1 MKKTVC
7 DAFNNQAF
15 TSYVIN
21 IAFFIAYFLILT
33 YGYTYR
39 FRDDIIFLNMTTNQ
53 SSIMAYIFDRYA
65 TWSSRILIEA
75 IVAVFSMLPLSLFRL
90 FFSFLMSQL
99 CWYYCRIQSSPS
111 LVHTL
116 IIHVLFLLFPLFYLS
131 DTGFI
136 STGLFYVLPFWG
148 LLIGLVPLTNQL
160 KNRSIKIFD
169 WVLYFVGST
178 IASNFEMTAVLLFSL
193 SLLLNIYLLFLR
205 KKPFIYAFIISFTG
219 IIFSI
224 TCPGNK
230 IRTAIEIENNL
241 PEYTTWSFSDKII
254 NGIFHG
260 LLTAFANSEVKFF
273 ILALLLVAMAKNI
286 NNIKKIMITLISFFF
301 VLLSSFLDQ
310 IFPDI
315 FTQDFHSLYE
325 GTVSDN
331 IYLCLLLLA
340 FFSCITTLY
349 IAFDIIKDSIIY
361 SLIYL
366 AGACSCFIIGFSPTI
381 IASGYRVF
389 NFMIFGIIF
398 CIAGIIKSTVIINNK
413 QIIPFIPIGLIVMR
427 MAILNIQYIEN
438 LRLGSMR

>member
-1 MKKTVC
+1 
-7 DAFNNQAF
+7 
-15 TSYVIN
+15 
-21 IAFFIAYFLILT
+21 
-33 YGYTYR
+33 
-39 FRDDIIFLNMTTNQ
+39 MTTNQ
-53 SSIMAYIFDRYA
+53 SSIMAYLFDRYA

-90 FFSFLMSQL
+90 FFSFLMTQL
-99 CWYYCRIQSSPS
+99 CWYYCRIQGSPS

-148 LLIGLVPLTNQL
+148 LLIGLLPLVNQL
-160 KNRSIKIFD
+160 KNRTNKKIN
-169 WVLYFVGST
+169 WILYFLGATV
-178 IASNFEMTAVLLFSL
+178 ASNFEMTAVLLFSL
-193 SLLLNIYLLFLR
+193 SFLLNIYLLILR
-205 KKPFIYAFIISFTG
+205 KRPFIYASITSFAG

-230 IRTAIEIENNL
+230 IRTAIEIEKNL
-241 PEYTTWSFSDKII
+241 PEYSTWSYSDKII

-260 LLTAFANSEVKFF
+260 LLSSYTISEVKFF
-273 ILALLLVAMAKNI
+273 IIAMLLLIIAKNVD
-286 NNIKKIMITLISFFF
+286 NISKLIIATISLFL
-301 VLLSSFLDQ
+301 VLLLSFLDQ
-310 IFPDI
+310 IFPEI
-315 FTQDFHSLYE
+315 FTQNFHSLYE

-349 IAFDIIKDSIIY
+349 ISFDIIKDSIIY

-398 CIAGIIKSTVIINNK
+398 CIAGIIKSTVIINKK
-413 QIIPFIPIGLIVMR
+413 QIIPFIPMGLIVMR
-427 MAILNIQYIEN
+427 MAIMNIQYIEN
-438 LRLGSMR
+438 LRLGSMK

>member
-7 DAFNNQAF
+7 KAFKNQAF
-15 TSYVIN
+15 TSYFIN
-21 IAFFIAYFLILT
+21 IVFFIVYFLVLT
-33 YGYTYR
+33 YCYTYR
-39 FRDDIIFLNMTTNQ
+39 FRDDIIFLNMATNQ
-53 SSIMAYIFDRYA
+53 SSIMAYLFDRYA

-99 CWYYCRIQSSPS
+99 CWYYCRIQGSPS

-148 LLIGLVPLTNQL
+148 LLIGLLPLTNQL

-169 WVLYFVGST
+169 WVLYYVGST

-273 ILALLLVAMAKNI
+273 ILALLLVAIAKNI
-286 NNIKKIMITLISFFF
+286 NSIKKIMITLISFFF

-331 IYLCLLLLA
+331 IYLYLLLLA

-349 IAFDIIKDSIIY
+349 IAFDNIKDSIIY

-398 CIAGIIKSTVIINNK
+398 CIAGIIKSTVIINKK